1 MRPLRINMKTAVSW
15 SCSLALAVCVLLP
28 FTAVAQITGPEPPIR
43 SSREPA
49 QNSSKPIQM
58 DVSLVLVNMTVTDP
72 NDRLVTG
79 LEKENFRVF
88 EDGREQEIATFSS
101 EDVPIS
107 IGVIFD
113 MSGSMSDKIGRSRQ
127 AGVKFLKTANPRDEF
142 FRVSFNDRPERKSRF
157 TPR

>member
-1 MRPLRINMKTAVSW
+1 MKSMVSW
-15 SCSLALAVCVLLP
+15 SCLLALTVCALLP
-28 FTAVAQITGPEPPIR
+28 FPAVAQTTGPEPPFR
-43 SSREPA
+43 SSREPT

-88 EDGREQEIATFSS
+88 EDGKERKIVTFSS

-107 IGVIFD
+107 VRLENKIECLRFGARDGDFLGLFAIDLVPRGYGVFP
-113 MSGSMSDKIGRSRQ
+113 RRQ
-127 AGVKFLKTANPRDEF
+127 IL
-142 FRVSFNDRPERKSRF
+142 ERECAVLI
-157 TPR
+157 